1 MKTAKE
7 MFEELGY
14 ELVFDEEDGKYY
26 KKKNKRIEITKGH
39 SDVYIDVY
47 YYKNEDRFYTFIDG
61 KELQA
66 INKQV
71 EELNW
76 LKGED

>member
-14 ELVFDEEDGKYY
+14 ELVFDEEHGKYY
-26 KKKNKRIEITKGH
+26 KKKNKRIEIVKGH
-39 SDVYIDVY
+39 CGCYIDVY
-47 YYKNEDRFYTFIDG
+47 YYKNEDRVYTFIDG

-66 INKQV
+66 INKMV
-71 EELNW
+71 SELGWN
-76 LKGED
+76 E

>member
-47 YYKNEDRFYTFIDG
+47 YYKNEDKVYAFIDG

-66 INKQV
+66 INQMV
-71 EELNW
+71 SELGW
-76 LKGED
+76 FDD